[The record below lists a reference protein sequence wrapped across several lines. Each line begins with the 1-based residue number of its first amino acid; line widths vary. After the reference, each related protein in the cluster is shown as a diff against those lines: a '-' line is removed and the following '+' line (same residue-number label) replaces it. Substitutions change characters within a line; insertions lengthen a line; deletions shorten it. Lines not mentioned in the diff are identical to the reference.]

1 LVASAPVVTVATT
14 TTSTAPLQTMT
25 VVKGDTIASIA
36 AKYGVTADAL
46 AQVNGITDQSHILV
60 GQVLK
65 IPPAGATGTTTTT
78 KAAK

>member
-1 LVASAPVVTVATT
+1 
-14 TTSTAPLQTMT
+14 
-25 VVKGDTIASIA
+25 
-36 AKYGVTADAL
+36 
-46 AQVNGITDQSHILV
+46 VNGITDQSHILV